1 MTVVP
6 IKDRAGVAVLE
17 ENSGALM
24 KALVYGGPGKRAWEE
39 RPRPVLLD
47 ATDAVVRITT
57 TTICGTDLHI
67 LKGDVPAVTEGRIL
81 GHEGVGV
88 IEDVGAAVTTF
99 RKGDRVL
106 VSCITSCGACA
117 PCRKAMYSHCR
128 TGGWRLGHTIDG
140 TQAEYVRIPHADAS
154 LHRLPDGL
162 DEEALVML
170 SDIFPTGFEVGV
182 LNGQVQPGD
191 TVVIVGAGPVGL
203 AALLTAQLYSPSE
216 TIVVDMDEHRLQIA
230 TTFGATRVVNSSD
243 GLAATAV
250 LDLTG
255 GIGADVAIEAVGVPA
270 TFDLCQSIVAP
281 GGRIANVGVHG
292 KPVLL
297 HLETLWSQN
306 VTISTGLVDT
316 SSTPLLLK
324 MAQSGKLQPGRLVT
338 HRFPLGE
345 MMAAYDAFANAGR
358 EKALKVVLKGA

>member
-6 IKDRAGVAVLE
+6 IKERAAVAAPE
-17 ENSGALM
+17 ERSGAVM
-24 KALVYGGPGKRAWEE
+24 KALVYGGPGRRAWEE

-47 ATDAVVRITT
+47 ASDAVVRITT

-67 LKGDVPAVTEGRIL
+67 LKGDVPTVTEGRIL

-88 IEDVGAAVTTF
+88 IDEVGAAVSSF

-106 VSCITSCGACA
+106 ISCITSCGNCP
-117 PCRKAMYSHCR
+117 PCRKEMYSHCR

-140 TQAEYVRIPHADAS
+140 TQAEFVRIPHADAS
-154 LHRLPDGL
+154 LHRAPEGV
-162 DEEALVML
+162 EEDALVML
-170 SDIFPTGFEVGV
+170 SDVLPTGFEVGV
-182 LNGQVQPGD
+182 LNGRVGPGD
-191 TVVIVGAGPVGL
+191 TVAIVGAGAIGL
-203 AALLTAQLYSPSE
+203 AALQTAQLYSPSE
-216 TIVVDMDEHRLQIA
+216 IIVVDVDEHRLLTA
-230 TTFGATRVVNSSD
+230 SAFGATRVVNSSD
-243 GLAATAV
+243 GLAAAAV

-255 GIGADVAIEAVGVPA
+255 GVGVNVAIEAVGLAA

-306 VTISTGLVDT
+306 VTLTTGLVDT

-345 MMAAYDAFANAGR
+345 AMAAYDAFANAGR
-358 EKALKVVLKGA
+358 EKALKVVLQNA